1 MTSNA
6 MYRDNF
12 WREMEYENFQCHP
25 GAFPAAE
32 TSPVKHPEPSAGSSN
47 TGFPCRRW
55 LNLNPYKSK
64 LMKILVP
71 IDFSDHSLKSFEV
84 ANHFAGIMG
93 GTVTPFY
100 AHVPITDLDEPYTLG
115 MERTPCRISRNWK
128 RRLSSG

>member
-71 IDFSDHSLKSFEV
+71 IDFSDHSLKSDRKSTRLNSSHV
-84 ANHFAGIMG
+84 AIS
-93 GTVTPFY
+93 Y
-100 AHVPITDLDEPYTLG
+100 AVFCLKK
-115 MERTPCRISRNWK
+115 N
-128 RRLSSG
+128 